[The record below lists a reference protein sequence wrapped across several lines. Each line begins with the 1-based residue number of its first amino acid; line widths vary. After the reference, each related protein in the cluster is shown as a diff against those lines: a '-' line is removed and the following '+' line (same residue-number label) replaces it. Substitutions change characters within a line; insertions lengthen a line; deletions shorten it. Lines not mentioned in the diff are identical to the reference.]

1 MENYQPDAEPLDF
14 DDIANQ
20 LLEQGAQYSPAHL
33 HGAICG
39 VVAGGGQRDPEYCLA
54 AVMQA
59 LDLEMHGELAG
70 NCLQLAWMTVAK
82 LADEDLDFQLFMPD
96 DDDEV
101 ELRVRALADWCS
113 AFLLGYAQAMKLPPG
128 GKLDDDASEVLRD
141 MAAIAE
147 AAVDA
152 DMEPE
157 EAESHYFEISEY
169 LRIATL
175 NLFMDQ
181 LDEGS
186 IDREGE
192 QDPE

>member
-1 MENYQPDAEPLDF
+1 MENYQLDEDPLTF

-20 LLEQGAQYSPAHL
+20 LLEQGTQYSPAHL

-39 VVAGGGQRDPEYCLA
+39 VVSGGGQRDPEYCLT

-59 LDLEMHGELAG
+59 LDIEMHGELAES
-70 NCLQLAWMTVAK
+70 CLKLAWMTVAK
-82 LADEDLDFQLFMPD
+82 LADEELDFKLFMPD

-113 AFLLGYAQAMKLPPG
+113 AFLLGYTQALALPQG
-128 GKLDDDASEVLRD
+128 SKLDDVASEVLRD

-152 DMEPE
+152 GMEPE

-181 LDEGS
+181 LADWP
-186 IDREGE
+186 IDQEAE
-192 QDPE
+192 QDSE